1 MNKRIVFLDID
12 GTLTEPGSNVP
23 PETALYAIRK
33 AQEQGHYI
41 FLCTGRNYAML
52 APLLR
57 YGFDGIVGSAGG
69 YIEVGGKV
77 IYDCPMTEEQRV
89 AAMDVLKKNGIFRT
103 VECKEGSY
111 SDAELKEFL
120 RNRAKKDGKSEVLR
134 WREQLEKSLNIEPME
149 KYQNQPVY
157 KIVVMAESAE
167 QFEEPKKV
175 LGNDFS
181 FVMQEPGENGLING
195 ELINR
200 KFDKGRGVERVC
212 RYLNIPVKQTI
223 GFGDSMNDWE
233 MMETVGISVCM
244 ENGSDQLK
252 RISDDVCLSVTDDG
266 LFHAFRRYHLI

>member
-120 RNRAKKDGKSEVLR
+120 RKRAKKDGNSELLR

-175 LGNDFS
+175 LGDDFS

-223 GFGDSMNDWE
+223 GFGDSMNDYE
-233 MMETVGISVCM
+233 IIREAGLGIAMGNAC
-244 ENGSDQLK
+244 EELK
-252 RISDDVCLSVTDDG
+252 NAADYVTDDIDRDGVWNACRHFG
-266 LFHAFRRYHLI
+266 LI